1 MVERPGRSIASTESA
16 LRRPPI
22 SAAARP
28 VAKLTFLSGQ
38 LPLYVLALLF
48 AAMFMTPFLWTVG
61 SSLKSGLEVREF
73 PPALVPSSPR
83 FQNYVDIWAVVPLA
97 VFFWNSLQVTI
108 VAMIGQIASA
118 TLVAYGFARFRFPF
132 RDAVF
137 LLVISTILL
146 PREVVLIPT
155 FLLFRELHW
164 LDTLLPLI
172 VPSFLGGG
180 AFFIFLL
187 RQFFLTLPR
196 ELDEAAKLDGAN
208 SFQILMRI
216 LLPLSR
222 PALATVAIFS
232 FLAHWNDFL
241 EPLIYLNSPR
251 NFTVAL
257 GLRYFQTLPNEAQE
271 PREQLLMAASLVVT
285 LPILLIFFAA
295 QRYFVRGIVM
305 TGLKG

>member
-1 MVERPGRSIASTESA
+1 MSVAKQRPIATTTAQSRVHAWSLQPGR
-16 LRRPPI
+16 LF
-22 SAAARP
+22 
-28 VAKLTFLSGQ
+28 VYL
-38 LPLYVLALLF
+38 LALAL
-48 AAMFMTPFLWTVG
+48 AVLFMTPFVWTVS
-61 SSLKSGLEVREF
+61 SSLKDGIEIRQF
-73 PPALVPSSPR
+73 PPTLLPSTLRPE
-83 FQNYVDIWAVVPLA
+83 NYLDIWTQVPLA
-97 VFFWNSLQVTI
+97 RFFWNTLVVTLL
-108 VAMIGQIASA
+108 AMIGQVASA

-132 RDAVF
+132 REQVF

-155 FLLFRELHW
+155 FLLFKALGW

-172 VPSFLGGG
+172 VPSFFGGG

-187 RQFFLTLPR
+187 RQFFLTIPR
-196 ELDEAAKLDGAN
+196 ELDEAAKIDGAN
-208 SFQILMRI
+208 SFEVLVRI
-216 LLPLSR
+216 ILPLSL

-241 EPLIYLNSPR
+241 EPLIFLNKPEL
-251 NFTVAL
+251 FTVAL

-271 PREQLLMAASLVVT
+271 PREQLLMAASLVTT
-285 LPILLIFFAA
+285 LPILILFFAA